1 MLPQGKTN
9 HHDIEMEKLKTLN
22 SILMKQLRE
31 SKIKINN
38 LEDER
43 EKLKTENLKLKDVS
57 IDNEIRKS
65 VIDQFL
71 NKESSVEEIKE
82 NFLGDLQTNK
92 EISTNNDIQWLVD
105 HQVLNKDSFVN
116 EIKEKFLE
124 DLKSNKEVSTDDEII
139 ANIFLCN
146 ICNKELKI
154 YFHLKQNIKKVHDHG
169 FHEEKKNFNLQPNTK
184 IDECGNQTNANVT
197 KRHKCHVCDK
207 TFSTKEIRKRH
218 IGTVH
223 EQNNARFSCNKCD
236 KTFNLGFLLARHLL
250 THLTEEEKRKRNI
263 KCHICSKSFSR
274 PDILKKHIKTHNE

>member
-43 EKLKTENLKLKDVS
+43 EKLKAENLKLKEVS

-71 NKESSVEEIKE
+71 NKESSVKEIKE

-105 HQVLNKDSFVN
+105 DQILNKDSFVN

-124 DLKSNKEVSTDDEII
+124 DLQTNKEVSTDDEII

-154 YFHLKQNIKKVHDHG
+154 YFHLKQHIKKVHDHG
-169 FHEEKKNFNLQPNTK
+169 FHEKKKIFNLQPNTK

-197 KRHKCHVCDK
+197 KLHKCHTCDK
-207 TFSTKEIRKRH
+207 TFSTKGDKTRH
-218 IGTVH
+218 IKMIH
-223 EQNNARFSCNKCD
+223 EQVTHFNCNKCD
-236 KTFNLGFLLARHLL
+236 KSFNLKFLLTRHYL
-250 THLTEEEKRKRNI
+250 THLTEEERNI
-263 KCHICSKSFSR
+263 KCHICSKSFPR
-274 PDILKKHIKTHNE
+274 PDKLKKHIKTHHE

>member
-9 HHDIEMEKLKTLN
+9 HHDIEMEKLKILN

-43 EKLKTENLKLKDVS
+43 EKLKAENLKLKDVS

-71 NKESSVEEIKE
+71 TKESSVKE
-82 NFLGDLQTNK
+82 SKEKILGDLQTNK

-105 HQVLNKDSFVN
+105 DQIFNKDSFVN

-124 DLKSNKEVSTDDEII
+124 DLNSNKEVSTDDEII

-169 FHEEKKNFNLQPNTK
+169 FHEKKKIFNLQPNTK

-207 TFSTKEIRKRH
+207 TISTKENLKKH
-218 IGTVH
+218 IKYIH
-223 EQNNARFSCNKCD
+223 EQDNAWFNCNKCD
-236 KTFNLGFLLARHLL
+236 KSFYHNSLLNRHLL
-250 THLTEEEKRKRNI
+250 THLTEEEKQ
-263 KCHICSKSFSR
+263 KCQICSKSYSR
-274 PDILKKHIKTHNE
+274 PDKLKKHIKTHHE